1 MKRKTPLPV
10 MTEQRL
16 AAILAYLRQHAP
28 HWSREREA
36 VAIQICHAF
45 ASTTLGNGIGI
56 LEADCIDD
64 YLDNSSPEYRQYRA
78 QDEREHW
85 ENVLFQGDMVEK
97 LPHFN
102 PSSAFTFMDGAGRRF
117 ALPYYL
123 LWALQDADSTAHELL
138 SYALAKDY
146 YTRDLPLNPVQQR
159 ALYATIAH
167 LAQSEAE
174 EYNDGYYACRNSA
187 WDAALTHLAQALT
200 DLEAA

>member
-1 MKRKTPLPV
+1 
-10 MTEQRL
+10 
-16 AAILAYLRQHAP
+16 
-28 HWSREREA
+28 
-36 VAIQICHAF
+36 
-45 ASTTLGNGIGI
+45 
-56 LEADCIDD
+56 
-64 YLDNSSPEYRQYRA
+64 
-78 QDEREHW
+78 
-85 ENVLFQGDMVEK
+85 
-97 LPHFN
+97 
-102 PSSAFTFMDGAGRRF
+102 MDGAGRRF